1 MKIRPF
7 LLLTL
12 IIVHAVSILAQT
24 GDIVKTEGIT
34 STLHRD
40 NMGKIYF
47 TASSITLDK
56 LKSTDFLQSYT
67 LTNKS
72 NLFFIAFM
80 GNSITNYLHQLDST
94 LSSDSLNKIGNYQFT
109 ILIDGKTIYQSNLF
123 PGAPYPRIQDST
135 TVINKALINNDNSN
149 GIWSESFWNRFM
161 RFGGDSALTD
171 GKHLLR
177 MEIRPYL
184 KGKTTIVG
192 NIIAAGNLN
201 LMVARKPVIDTKS
214 IHLNQIQ
221 PYNGFEPSKE
231 IFDTQKIKELK
242 GSIEEGLFKKI
253 NSIVVIKKG
262 KLLLEEYFNGET
274 RFTLHDPRSV
284 GKSFASTIAGI
295 ALHEKHLR
303 SENQLVKDFYNLH
316 SYKNYT
322 AEKEQVTLKDLLTM
336 SSSFDGNDE
345 EENSPGNEEN
355 MYPTNDWVKFTL
367 DLPTRDDAAKKNWR
381 YFTAG
386 VILIGDILNK
396 TVPGGLEKYAE
407 EKLFKPLGITQ
418 YKWQYTPQ
426 QVPNTAGSIQMSAL
440 DFAKYGQLY
449 KNEGRWNGK
458 QILPKAWVLKTF
470 TKQKKIEG
478 RDDEYYGYLF
488 WNKVFRTKQK
498 TYEAFYCAGNGGN
511 YIIVLKDQ
519 PVVIV
524 ITASAYGQSYAHS
537 QVNKMLTDFILPSIL
552 E

>member
-1 MKIRPF
+1 MKIKPF

-12 IIVHAVSILAQT
+12 TIVHAVSILAQT

-40 NMGKIYF
+40 NIGKIYF
-47 TASSITLDK
+47 TASSITLNK

-80 GNSITNYLHQLDST
+80 GNSITNYLHQLEPA

-123 PGAPYPRIQDST
+123 PGAPYPRIQDSA

-184 KGKTTIVG
+184 NGKNTIVG

-231 IFDTQKIKELK
+231 TFDTLKIKELK

-274 RFTLHDPRSV
+274 RYTLHDPRSV
-284 GKSFASTIAGI
+284 GKSFVSTISGI

-303 SENQLVKDFYNLH
+303 SENQLLKDFYTLH

-336 SSSFDGNDE
+336 SSAFDGNDE

-367 DLPTRDDAAKKNWR
+367 DLPTRKDAAKKNWR

-386 VILIGDILNK
+386 VILLGDILNK
-396 TVPGGLEKYAE
+396 TVPGRLEKYAD

-449 KNEGRWNGK
+449 KNEGHWNGK

-498 TYEAFYCAGNGGN
+498 NYEAFYCAGNGGN

-524 ITASAYGQSYAHS
+524 ITASAYGQSYAHA

>member
-1 MKIRPF
+1 M
-7 LLLTL
+7 
-12 IIVHAVSILAQT
+12 
-24 GDIVKTEGIT
+24 
-34 STLHRD
+34 
-40 NMGKIYF
+40 
-47 TASSITLDK
+47 
-56 LKSTDFLQSYT
+56 
-67 LTNKS
+67 
-72 NLFFIAFM
+72 
-80 GNSITNYLHQLDST
+80 
-94 LSSDSLNKIGNYQFT
+94 
-109 ILIDGKTIYQSNLF
+109 
-123 PGAPYPRIQDST
+123 
-135 TVINKALINNDNSN
+135 
-149 GIWSESFWNRFM
+149 
-161 RFGGDSALTD
+161 
-171 GKHLLR
+171 
-177 MEIRPYL
+177 
-184 KGKTTIVG
+184 
-192 NIIAAGNLN
+192 
-201 LMVARKPVIDTKS
+201 
-214 IHLNQIQ
+214 
-221 PYNGFEPSKE
+221 
-231 IFDTQKIKELK
+231 
-242 GSIEEGLFKKI
+242 
-253 NSIVVIKKG
+253 
-262 KLLLEEYFNGET
+262 
-274 RFTLHDPRSV
+274 
-284 GKSFASTIAGI
+284 
-295 ALHEKHLR
+295 
-303 SENQLVKDFYNLH
+303 KDFYTLH

-336 SSSFDGNDE
+336 SSAFDGNDE

-367 DLPTRDDAAKKNWR
+367 DLPTRKDAAKKNWR

-386 VILIGDILNK
+386 VILLGDILNK
-396 TVPGGLEKYAE
+396 TVPGRLEKYAD

-449 KNEGRWNGK
+449 KNEGHWNGK

-498 TYEAFYCAGNGGN
+498 NYEAFYCAGNGGN

-524 ITASAYGQSYAHS
+524 ITASAYGQSYAHT